1 MRHLLCVLFTIALAA
16 SIAQKRVNPII
27 KNFGGIYD
35 IPEATVK
42 PDPNQGYKIVI
53 DVYSGS
59 EDKSKTDRSLNNVAR
74 MLNLHAVGGVA
85 PENMNVVLA
94 LHAQSTYSIMDDES
108 YRKKFG
114 SDNPNTKLVRELNEA
129 GVKITVCGQ
138 SLRGRNVDGDKL
150 LSEVEIAT
158 SMLTTVTNYQM
169 KGYQLLKF

>member
-1 MRHLLCVLFTIALAA
+1 MKHLLSALLTITLTAC
-16 SIAQKRVNPII
+16 IAQKRVNPVI

-42 PDPNQGYKIVI
+42 PDPNQEYKIVI
-53 DVYSGS
+53 DVYGGS
-59 EDKSKTDRSLNNVAR
+59 EDKSKIDRSLNNVAR
-74 MLNLHAVGGVA
+74 MLNLHAVGGVS
-85 PENMNVVLA
+85 PEKMSVVLA
-94 LHAQSTYSIMDDES
+94 LHAQSTYSIMDNDS

-114 SDNPNTKLVRELNEA
+114 SENPNIKLVEELNEA

-138 SLRGRNVDGDKL
+138 SLKSRNVKGNRL

-158 SMLTTVTNYQM
+158 SMLTTVTSYQM